1 MSNSKKEEFQV
12 WYEEQVKKRDPFD
25 LKQELI
31 AYCQSDVTLLEAGCL
46 KFVNEFQS
54 MSGFHPMEKCATI
67 APACNRY
74 WRKKHLSKDTVA
86 VEPVRG
92 WRGAQVNQSVVAL
105 EWLKWQEH
113 QLE

>member
-12 WYEEQVKKRDPFD
+12 WYEEQVKKPDPFD
-25 LKQELI
+25 LQQELT
-31 AYCQSDVTLLEAGCL
+31 AYCQSDVALLKACCL

-54 MSGFHPMEKCATI
+54 MSGFDPMEKCATI
-67 APACNRY
+67 ASACNRY

-92 WRGAQVNQSVVAL
+92 
-105 EWLKWQEH
+105 
-113 QLE
+113 